1 MPNLGQTKT
10 RLLAMGAVI
19 TAGTLVS
26 GAVGGLVAGL
36 AGNILANDLGD
47 LAKRLGEDKDILSDR
62 ELSQSVWQAIALV
75 IESVAEQNHY
85 PLHKDILKRLA
96 KSTLAEPPLDVQ
108 LDTSVE
114 IEETQLPALFS
125 TKAEEFQA
133 VRVLDLETWK
143 DIVDW
148 LCNLHHLSIPE
159 LRNHLAERLYVMFPS
174 ALREVLKEDAAKGGQ
189 AFAAMQLLLLGNI
202 TAALKQSNSQNTEI
216 VKQLEELH

>member
-10 RLLAMGAVI
+10 RLLFMGAVI

-62 ELSQSVWQAIALV
+62 ELSQAVWQAIALV

-96 KSTLAEPPLDVQ
+96 KSTLADPP
-108 LDTSVE
+108 
-114 IEETQLPALFS
+114 
-125 TKAEEFQA
+125 
-133 VRVLDLETWK
+133 
-143 DIVDW
+143 
-148 LCNLHHLSIPE
+148 
-159 LRNHLAERLYVMFPS
+159 
-174 ALREVLKEDAAKGGQ
+174 
-189 AFAAMQLLLLGNI
+189 
-202 TAALKQSNSQNTEI
+202 
-216 VKQLEELH
+216 